1 MTKLYFVFLFQLKT
15 IFYGYAIFSSI
26 IWINTFV
33 ILPRQRV
40 EVKALDSIPED
51 KEDIKIH
58 PNGIEQQTE
67 DEVFITDKS
76 TEDNLE
82 DRQEPK
88 MEKNFTLKLMKS
100 PLVWLLSLQFF
111 LGSLRVYTG
120 TGLMVNFFMFFEGTY
135 DYTTNNNFRT

>member
-1 MTKLYFVFLFQLKT
+1 MTVCEFLMK
-15 IFYGYAIFSSI
+15 
-26 IWINTFV
+26 
-33 ILPRQRV
+33 
-40 EVKALDSIPED
+40 SIPED
-51 KEDIKIH
+51 KEDTKKH
-58 PNGIEQQTE
+58 SNGIDQQTE

-135 DYTTNNNFRT
+135 DDNTTSSLLVTIIFIVR

>member
-1 MTKLYFVFLFQLKT
+1 MTVCEFLMK
-15 IFYGYAIFSSI
+15 
-26 IWINTFV
+26 
-33 ILPRQRV
+33 
-40 EVKALDSIPED
+40 SIPEH
-51 KEDIKIH
+51 KEDTKKH
-58 PNGIEQQTE
+58 PYGINQQTE

-135 DYTTNNNFRT
+135 DDNTTSSLLVTIIFIVR